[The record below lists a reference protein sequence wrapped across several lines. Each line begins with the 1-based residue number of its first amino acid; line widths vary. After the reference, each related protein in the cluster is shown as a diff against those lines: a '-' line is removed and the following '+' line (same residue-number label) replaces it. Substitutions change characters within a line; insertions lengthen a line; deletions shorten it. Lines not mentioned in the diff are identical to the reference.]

1 MRATVRCAAVLLFF
15 IAGCATTPRLRATDA
30 GCFAVQTDVPVPP
43 FLGSPPPVLPG
54 FVQLDDANLGQ
65 VLAPSRWAL
74 GAGPGQRSVS
84 LSQFRPGVG
93 LRGPDIT
100 APREVGV
107 LPPDSL
113 VLYFADAIGGA
124 TVLLARDSAGW
135 AGRVVRPGPPV
146 VMTLRR
152 MACPA
157 EPMTI
162 GPVRRPV

>member
-1 MRATVRCAAVLLFF
+1 MRTVVRCAAVLPFVV
-15 IAGCATTPRLRATDA
+15 AGCATTPRLRASDA
-30 GCFAVQTDVPVPP
+30 GCFAVQTDVPIPP
-43 FLGSPPPVLPG
+43 FLGARAPVLPD

-74 GAGPGQRSVS
+74 GAGPGQRSVAMT
-84 LSQFRPGVG
+84 QFRPGVG
-93 LRGPDIT
+93 LRGPNIT
-100 APREVGV
+100 APREVGA

-113 VLYFADAIGGA
+113 VLYFTDAIGEA
-124 TVLLARDSAGW
+124 TVLLARDNTGW

-146 VMTLRR
+146 VMTLQR

-162 GPVRRPV
+162 GPARRPR